1 MFHVNSTGTGIRKSA
16 DKAAKDLMWDFFVYM
31 NTPITSINDVVMPSW
46 LDAWRYS
53 QLADYEGNFKNGGW
67 SYDSWNEHQKMM
79 HWALGNDVNS
89 ALTLRLPGVLTY
101 TRDVVLGLFQEYM
114 DGLISMED
122 MKASVVQGW
131 NDATMTKGKLSQVQ
145 IYRASLGLDPL
156 SEVEMCR
163 LHRVEMDAQ
172 DNTICVKYDPKDD
185 DSTNVILIAVLV
197 PFLAVVFAGVILF
210 MYFERKRRQSDA
222 IWKIDKDDLKFS
234 DPPEIVGRGT
244 FGLVV
249 KAVYVSINL
258 VY

>member
-1 MFHVNSTGTGIRKSA
+1 MG
-16 DKAAKDLMWDFFVYM
+16 D
-31 NTPITSINDVVMPSW
+31 
-46 LDAWRYS
+46 
-53 QLADYEGNFKNGGW
+53 GGW
-67 SYDSWNEHQKMM
+67 SYDSWNEHQKVM

-101 TRDVVLGLFQEYM
+101 TRDVVLGLFQEYT
-114 DGLISMED
+114 DESISMED
-122 MKASVVQGW
+122 MKASVVRGW
-131 NDATMTKGKLSQVQ
+131 NDATTTKGKLSQVQ

-156 SEVEMCR
+156 SDFDLCR

-197 PFLAVVFAGVILF
+197 PFLAIVFAGVILF

-234 DPPEIVGRGT
+234 DPPEIAGRGT

-249 KAVYVSINL
+249 KAEYVSINL